1 MDTQNVGLDYTQA
14 NILGQVAVIMLSKGL
29 KIEQADADEL
39 LKSLGPASPLPEGS
53 GSRVDLLA

>member
-1 MDTQNVGLDYTQA
+1 MDTQNVGLDYARA
-14 NILGQVAVIMLSKGL
+14 NILDQVDVVMISKGL

-39 LKSLGPASPLPEGS
+39 LKSLGPSSPLPEGS